1 MELHFRHSLIDVEIE
16 DLERLMSSLSLS
28 RVLLISF
35 VPNMKASFLYSL
47 GICTVKISE
56 QVRNTP

>member
-16 DLERLMSSLSLS
+16 DLERLMSSLS